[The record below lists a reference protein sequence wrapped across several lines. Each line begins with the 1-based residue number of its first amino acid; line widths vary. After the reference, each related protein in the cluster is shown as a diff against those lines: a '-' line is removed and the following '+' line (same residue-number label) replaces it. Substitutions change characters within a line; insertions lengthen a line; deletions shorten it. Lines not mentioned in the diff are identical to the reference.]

1 LLQRWVLGMPNG
13 TLIVATN
20 TTHAIP
26 RDDPDLI
33 VSTIERVLSA
43 VRSAQR

>member
-1 LLQRWVLGMPNG
+1 MPNG

-33 VSTIERVLSA
+33 VSTIERVLLA
-43 VRSAQR
+43 VRPARP

>member
-1 LLQRWVLGMPNG
+1 LLQRWVLGVPNG

-33 VSTIERVLSA
+33 VAAIERVLSA
-43 VRSAQR
+43 VVAA